1 MLSTSQIKNRKLISS
16 GRVEL
21 RIFQVYTTHPA
32 VLALEKC
39 DQVVTDKSPSPG
51 NEHLHHLPPLS
62 VSTISLRLSQQENYP
77 AAPRC
82 ALFSDQPTLA
92 EDDLSQQKEAG
103 SPSQGQRCRA
113 RLMSP
118 THPAQFLGR
127 ELLNFH
133 P

>member
-1 MLSTSQIKNRKLISS
+1 MLPISQIENRKLVSS

-39 DQVVTDKSPSPG
+39 DQVVTDKSPNSG
-51 NEHLHHLPPLS
+51 NEHLHHHLPPLS

-77 AAPRC
+77 AASRC

-118 THPAQFLGR
+118 THPA
-127 ELLNFH
+127 
-133 P
+133 

>member
-1 MLSTSQIKNRKLISS
+1 MLPTSQVENRKLISS

-62 VSTISLRLSQQENYP
+62 VSTISCCVCRSRKTTQQHP
-77 AAPRC
+77 AAHYSAISQRLPRTI
-82 ALFSDQPTLA
+82 SRSKKRPVRQ
-92 EDDLSQQKEAG
+92 
-103 SPSQGQRCRA
+103 
-113 RLMSP
+113 
-118 THPAQFLGR
+118 
-127 ELLNFH
+127 
-133 P
+133 